1 MQHAFCN
8 AGASTTF
15 MVTSSSSSHRPF
27 LSPCIAQADVSFS
40 RIAGLNRPEAPYFFV
55 GCIASGIAGAVQPV
69 FAFVVASF
77 ITIFYTNNPVSCL
90 SATYVHMYDEL
101 NSYTAMQCGVF
112 WQYCDVSSITRLE
125 PHYPTLRM
133 TYCLLKS
140 VNPLAFLL
148 LYFDVLRFLICH
160 ALLSMCFTPCIHAYP
175 LLGMLCVVQR
185 ALYAPDG

>member
-1 MQHAFCN
+1 
-8 AGASTTF
+8 
-15 MVTSSSSSHRPF
+15 
-27 LSPCIAQADVSFS
+27 VSFS

-55 GCIASGIAGAVQPV
+55 GCIASGIAGAVQPI

-90 SATYVHMYDEL
+90 SATCVHMCDEL

-133 TYCLLKS
+133 TYCLLLKS

-148 LYFDVLRFLICH
+148 LYFDVLRFLVCH
-160 ALLSMCFTPCIHAYP
+160 ALFSMCFSHLAFTLTHFLECYALFSVRSMRLMDRCYTSWSTSCITHTHS
-175 LLGMLCVVQR
+175 GSKESI
-185 ALYAPDG
+185 GNES